1 MKYFKGNL
9 PELVLSYK
17 TGEEKRFKVSSS
29 KDAYNGL
36 KELYD
41 VGVLEYYESSIVIY
55 LNRANN
61 TLGWRMISQ
70 GGMSGTIMDTKII
83 YATALQCGASAIILS
98 HNHPSGSLIPSQ
110 SDRNVTKQIVEAG
123 KLFEIQ
129 VLDHLIITKD
139 GYFSF
144 ADEGIL

>member
-1 MKYFKGNL
+1 MKYFKGKL

-17 TGEEKRFKVSSS
+17 TGEEKRFNISGS
-29 KDAYNGL
+29 KDAYVGL

-41 VGVLEYYESSIVIY
+41 IGLIEYCESAIVLY

-61 TLGWRMISQ
+61 TLGWKMISQ
-70 GGMSGTIMDTKII
+70 GGISGTIIDVRII

-98 HNHPSGSLIPSQ
+98 HNHPSGRLAPS
-110 SDRNVTKQIVEAG
+110 DADKAITKKVKEAG
-123 KLFEIQ
+123 KLFDIA

-139 GYFSF
+139 NYFSF